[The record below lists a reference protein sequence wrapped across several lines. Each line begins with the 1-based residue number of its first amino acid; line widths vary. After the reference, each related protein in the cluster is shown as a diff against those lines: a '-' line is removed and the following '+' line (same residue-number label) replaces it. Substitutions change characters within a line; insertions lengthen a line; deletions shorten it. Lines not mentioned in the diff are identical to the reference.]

1 MKPKKPTGNRKRP
14 SNRRNSPIRP
24 KTTRRAQP
32 AAQAEESSFDDK
44 FKRVDDVQSS
54 PEQTADDDTTVSD
67 SKKGQGI
74 RLQKLLADRGYGS
87 RRKMEGWIKQGD
99 VEVNG
104 KAAELGQRVTP
115 RDNIKVKGYALRS
128 RPAVEHAKVL
138 MYNKPEGEICT
149 MNDPRRRPTVFRN
162 LPKIR
167 GARWV
172 TVGRLDI
179 NTSGLLLFTTNGE
192 LANKLMHPSTGIDRE
207 YRCRIFGEVNIDIVK
222 QLLAGIEIDGH
233 LMKFSKVE
241 VENLTGETRNKW
253 VHVTLSEG
261 RNREVRKLWEAVDC
275 QVSRLTRVRYGFLT
289 LPRNLRPGKHRDLTP
304 KEIQRLLAD

>member
-1 MKPKKPTGNRKRP
+1 MKPKKPAGNRKRP

-24 KTTRRAQP
+24 KTTRLKRPLALKEEP
-32 AAQAEESSFDDK
+32 AFKESLESGEGLPDSMDETADEAQA
-44 FKRVDDVQSS
+44 
-54 PEQTADDDTTVSD
+54 ADA

-128 RPAVEHAKVL
+128 RPAVENAKVL

-179 NTSGLLLFTTNGE
+179 NTSGLLLFTTSGE
-192 LANKLMHPSTGIDRE
+192 LANKLMHPSAGIDRE

-222 QLLAGIEIDGH
+222 QLLSGIEIDRH
-233 LMKFSKVE
+233 LMKFSKVD
-241 VENLTGETRNKW
+241 VENLNGDTRNKW

-261 RNREVRKLWEAVDC
+261 RNREVRKLWEAVGC

-289 LPRNLRPGKHRDLTP
+289 LPRNLRQGKYRNLTP
-304 KEIQRLLAD
+304 KEIQRLLSD